1 MISARMDFTTLKGRL
16 ENVNLAVVLQ
26 LALAT
31 LLVIAEVDHVPAM
44 RTMLDVNVTPVQEET
59 MVIQVVNLVIVH
71 LLALATLLVIVKVDH
86 VNAMRIML
94 DINVTPVQLKKDT
107 TIFQV
112 AMVSL
117 VSNYQIGF

>member
-1 MISARMDFTTLKGRL
+1 
-16 ENVNLAVVLQ
+16 
-26 LALAT
+26 
-31 LLVIAEVDHVPAM
+31 
-44 RTMLDVNVTPVQEET
+44 

-86 VNAMRIML
+86 VHAMRIML
-94 DINVTPVQLKKDT
+94 DVNVTPVQLKKDT

-112 AMVSL
+112 AMVPL